1 MSTETP
7 KTWPH
12 DAEYGVLVPCQP
24 EQFADFMSKLLGKPQ
39 VAEGQFFGSFD
50 IELRD
55 IENFYY
61 LIEQRVT
68 EQNKGR
74 LLQFTSNIYFDDGT
88 SVEVE
93 SLPGLKV
100 YSEVRP
106 LVSTGVVLTWV
117 YLVQFHNSAIPEK
130 QQIEVNIYTRQNR
143 PLQETVVHRYRS
155 HTERI
160 IYGNNVEDRISYRI
174 SYTGRT
180 WGADIENLL
189 KDHITGLLI
198 VEPGT
203 IRAFIR
209 KWESFIA
216 NFIAL
221 SLFAV
226 AVRAGVWVAEWLS
239 KKKNIDYEEIS
250 HLQGLSEIEQ
260 IMKKVDYIQSMI
272 SGTTFVSYMSVVL
285 LYIALSLILSYV
297 FAFSISEKA
306 AAPRPAF
313 VRLTRRAEQAKTT
326 SLSEYEKNWSVFC
339 GTFALASLAGVVGN
353 ILTWFVWG

>member
-7 KTWPH
+7 RTRPH

-39 VAEGQFFGSFD
+39 VAEGRFFGSFD

-74 LLQFTSNIYFDDGT
+74 LVQFASNIYFDDGT

-93 SLPGLKV
+93 SLSSLKV

-106 LVSTGVVLTWV
+106 LVSTAVVLTWV

-130 QQIEVNIYTRQNR
+130 QQIEVNIYTKQHRQR
-143 PLQETVVHRYRS
+143 QETVVHRYGIY
-155 HTERI
+155 TERVI
-160 IYGNNVEDRISYRI
+160 FGNNMEAMISYRI

-198 VEPGT
+198 VEPRS
-203 IRAFIR
+203 IRSFIR

-216 NFIAL
+216 NIIAL

-226 AVRAGVWVAEWLS
+226 AFRAGMWGAEWWS
-239 KKKNIDYEEIS
+239 NKKNIGYGAIS
-250 HLQGLSEIEQ
+250 HQQGLNEIGQ
-260 IMKKVDYIQSMI
+260 IMKKVDYIESMI
-272 SGTTFVSYMSVVL
+272 SGTTFVSSMSVAL
-285 LYIALSLILSYV
+285 LYIVLSLILSYGL
-297 FAFSISEKA
+297 AFTISEQA
-306 AAPRPAF
+306 A
-313 VRLTRRAEQAKTT
+313 
-326 SLSEYEKNWSVFC
+326 
-339 GTFALASLAGVVGN
+339 GN
-353 ILTWFVWG
+353 